1 MTRRPSNKS
10 VRFYYYIL
18 PSLTWRKYGKKRKE
32 GIKISAFQGVETQ
45 IIAFNN
51 TNDKEATFEG
61 GCDGFY
67 LSATADVLVDFDQ
80 PTDAGSFLI
89 KANIAYP
96 FFEFRGVSVQKVHAM
111 GSSGSGNLHIIGV
124 R

>member
-1 MTRRPSNKS
+1 M
-10 VRFYYYIL
+10 L
-18 PSLTWRKYGKKRKE
+18 
-32 GIKISAFQGVETQ
+32 KISASQGVETQ
-45 IIAFNN
+45 LIAFVS
-51 TNDKEATFEG
+51 TADTEATFAG
-61 GCDGFY
+61 GCKGFF

-80 PTDAGSFLI
+80 PTDTGSFLV

-96 FFEFRGVSVQKVHAM
+96 FFDFSNTNVQKVHAK